1 MVPPWVISPGRFTA
15 SNLVPRRL
23 HLLRPQNRGDEEGAR
38 GDQPRRGMGAND
50 RLRLGFDAASIGP
63 FPQAGSLCRTSS
75 QAGCSSLR
83 PQNRGGKEA
92 AEARTGA
99 GDPLWLRFAAASV
112 GPLIWR
118 RGRWKVKGLRG
129 LGSGGGRTWAYGA
142 DQRRDR
148 RWSAGGAGGST
159 GGGARL
165 RGEGERLGW
174 ISGLVG
180 WGNTLWNL
188 HVYTPYMGFFFYFN
202 KKSK

>member
-1 MVPPWVISPGRFTA
+1 MPPWVISPGRFTA

-129 LGSGGGRTWAYGA
+129 LGSGGGL
-142 DQRRDR
+142 
-148 RWSAGGAGGST
+148 S
-159 GGGARL
+159 L
-165 RGEGERLGW
+165 
-174 ISGLVG
+174 I
-180 WGNTLWNL
+180 
-188 HVYTPYMGFFFYFN
+188 HI
-202 KKSK
+202 